1 MPLIDFFI
9 LLLGLFLVVKGA
21 DLLLSSAIAIGK
33 KYKISDFFIGL
44 AIVGFGT
51 SLPELLVSIE
61 AILKRSPDLSVGNV
75 IGSNIS
81 NIILVLGVVLIFSKI
96 TINKISRFDVFFH
109 LICHLILLC
118 FIWFL
123 NFTYMTGIL
132 FIALF
137 IYYLFQSFKNSLTQE
152 ESEQQLNDLLSR
164 SILKNPIK
172 HGLPILIISTFLTF
186 TGAEF
191 TVRSAIEISAFYG
204 ISNSFFGL
212 TVVAVGTS
220 LPEII
225 TSVKAA
231 KRKKSELI
239 IGNIIGSNIYNLL
252 LILGLVSLFESFVFS
267 EILFFEV
274 FFLVFCV
281 LCFSLT
287 LFFTSSV
294 ERKYVLFPIIFYI
307 FYLIKV
313 YLTNF

>member
-1 MPLIDFFI
+1 MPFIDFST

-61 AILKRSPDLSVGNV
+61 AILKKSPDLSVGNV

-81 NIILVLGVVLIFSKI
+81 NIVLVLGVVLIFSKI
-96 TINKISRFDVFFH
+96 TVSKVSRFDVFFH
-109 LICHLILLC
+109 LICHFILLC

-123 NFTYMTGIL
+123 SFTYITGVL
-132 FIALF
+132 FITLF
-137 IYYLFQSFKNSLTQE
+137 IYYLFKSFKNSSIQE
-152 ESEQQLNDLLSR
+152 ESEQQLTDLLSR
-164 SILKNPIK
+164 SIHKNPIIY
-172 HGLPILIISTFLTF
+172 GLPILIISTFLTF

-191 TVRSAIEISAFYG
+191 TVRSALEISVFYG

-212 TVVAVGTS
+212 TVVAIGTS

-252 LILGLVSLFESFVFS
+252 LILGLISLFESFIFS
-267 EILFFEV
+267 DSLLFEV
-274 FFLVFCV
+274 IFLVLCV

-287 LFFTSSV
+287 LLLRASIK
-294 ERKYVLFPIIFYI
+294 RKYVFIPIMIYI
-307 FYLIKV
+307 FYLTKV
-313 YLTNF
+313 YFTNF

>member
-61 AILKRSPDLSVGNV
+61 AILKRSPDLSVGNI

-81 NIILVLGVVLIFSKI
+81 NIVLVLGVVLIFSKI
-96 TINKISRFDVFFH
+96 TFNRILRFDVFFH
-109 LICHLILLC
+109 LFCHLILL
-118 FIWFL
+118 FLIWFL
-123 NFTYMTGIL
+123 SFTYMTGIL
-132 FIALF
+132 FITLF
-137 IYYLFQSFKNSLTQE
+137 IYYLFQSFKNSPTQE

-172 HGLPILIISTFLTF
+172 FGLPVFLISTFLTF

-191 TVRSAIEISAFYG
+191 TVMSAIEISAFYG

-267 EILFFEV
+267 DSLFFEV

-287 LFFTSSV
+287 LLIRSSV
-294 ERKYVLFPIIFYI
+294 ERKYVFFPITFYI